1 MAMEKRD
8 TGSGAKIMVPTEAEK
23 SVRARKRKLD
33 QDMEEVS
40 QLKEELKELVQE
52 QRERKKREGK

>member
-1 MAMEKRD
+1 MEKRD